1 MNLSIA
7 DLYAN
12 TIDICEIY
20 EALHFSIPA
29 IVYWVYLCS
38 GTLFPERKRMDDVAI
53 NHVVKAESSLWS
65 PEWGLKGIIDTVCNV
80 HTNPLNKDLPFEF
93 KTGSEDGISHGA
105 QITLYSLLLSQFQ
118 NEEDFVLYT
127 PSPPSGYLVYLK
139 SPSFTETE
147 SRGYNDSQYQA
158 IKMELE
164 TGKKS
169 PYVTQILI
177 QAKNRAEALVIGADK
192 RVSLNI
198 KPQTINTTHVKA
210 LLMRRNLIV
219 SYLER
224 ERRRCQ
230 KQSSLTEID
239 NDIEDLVRLNY
250 GGDE

>member
-7 DLYAN
+7 DVYAN

-29 IVYWVYLCS
+29 IIYWVYLCS
-38 GTLFPERKRMDDVAI
+38 GTLFPERKRIDSISI

-80 HTNPLNKDLPFEF
+80 HTGPLDKDLPFEF

-105 QITLYSLLLSQFQ
+105 QITLYSLLLSQFHDK
-118 NEEDFVLYT
+118 EDFVLYA
-127 PSPPSGYLVYLK
+127 PSPPSGFLVYLK
-139 SPSFTETE
+139 SPPFTETE
-147 SRGYNDSQYQA
+147 SRGYDDSQYQA
-158 IKMELE
+158 IKLELE

-169 PYVTQILI
+169 PYVTDILI
-177 QAKNRAEALVIGADK
+177 QAKKRAEALVMGADK

-198 KPQTINTTHVKA
+198 KTQTINTTHVRA

-224 ERRRCQ
+224 ERKRCQ
-230 KQSSLTEID
+230 QQSSLSEKDT
-239 NDIEDLVRLNY
+239 DIEDLVT
-250 GGDE
+250 